1 MTTGFSRDSS
11 KLSGFDRTFAR
22 SLVNYYKNFGTG
34 PERFNNFAENSVNLA
49 MSRDTR
55 DAAVIP
61 TAGSRVSLGGRF
73 TGFGGDVAFN
83 NYFSEAVFYHRV
95 YWKAIFKAKAN
106 GALLQEYQNDPIPFD
121 RRLILGGISSIRG
134 YRPGEIGPR
143 DRYGNV
149 MGGDRSLYTNME
161 VLFPLIK
168 RRSLAESYS
177 STPATRGMC
186 PMAHGSKMSKPVMAL
201 VSDGCPQWGQSA
213 LNTVGKWLLKWV
225 KSRALSPLVW
235 DSYSDPSKC
244 GIKLDRLCVRIPATT
259 PVD

>member
-1 MTTGFSRDSS
+1 
-11 KLSGFDRTFAR
+11 
-22 SLVNYYKNFGTG
+22 
-34 PERFNNFAENSVNLA
+34 

-55 DAAVIP
+55 DASVIP
-61 TAGSRVSLGGRF
+61 TSGARLSLGGRF

-83 NYFSEAVFYHRV
+83 NYFSEAVFYHRI

-161 VLFPLIK
+161 VLFPLIEAAK
-168 RRSLAESYS
+168 LSGVVFFDAGNAWNVSEGPWSKEVKAGYGLGVRWMSPMGPVRFEYGWKVAPEVGEE
-177 STPATRGMC
+177 PGAFAFGM
-186 PMAHGSKMSKPVMAL
+186 
-201 VSDGCPQWGQSA
+201 GQ
-213 LNTVGKWLLKWV
+213 LF
-225 KSRALSPLVW
+225 
-235 DSYSDPSKC
+235 
-244 GIKLDRLCVRIPATT
+244 
-259 PVD
+259 